1 MPLSPNPIMR
11 TAETFAPVLGRLL
24 IAALF
29 IPAGLTK
36 IAGFE
41 NTAAYMAA
49 QGLPLVSLLLVT
61 TILIE
66 AGCGLLILIGWRAR
80 EAALLLFLFLIP
92 VTLIFHGFWGIEDLT
107 ARAQEQRAFM
117 KNLAIMGGVLM
128 IAGLGSGPLSLQSAK
143 PGSR

>member
-1 MPLSPNPIMR
+1 MR
-11 TAETFAPVLGRLL
+11 TVAAFAPILGRLL

-36 IAGFE
+36 IPGFE
-41 NTAAYMAA
+41 KTAAYMAA
-49 QGLPLVSLLLVT
+49 KGLPLVSLLLVL
-61 TILIE
+61 TIVIE

-92 VTLIFHGFWGIEDLT
+92 VTLIFHGFWGIEDLA
-107 ARAQEQRAFM
+107 ARAQEQRIFM

-128 IAGLGSGPLSLQSAK
+128 IAGLGSGPLSLQATK
-143 PGSR
+143 PQSH

>member
-1 MPLSPNPIMR
+1 M
-11 TAETFAPVLGRLL
+11 GG
-24 IAALF
+24 AANAA
-29 IPAGLTK
+29 AG
-36 IAGFE
+36 AGGATLASLA
-41 NTAAYMAA
+41 NWLALA
-49 QGLPLVSLLLVT
+49 GHGWPLLLVA

-92 VTLIFHGFWGIEDLT
+92 VTLIFHGFWSIEDLT

-128 IAGLGSGPLSLQSAK
+128 IAGLGAGPLSLQSAK

>member
-49 QGLPLVSLLLVT
+49 QGLPLVSLLLVA

-92 VTLIFHGFWGIEDLT
+92 VTLIFHGFWSIEDLT